1 MIETGYRIL
10 DITEKTKS
18 LSKTGEEL
26 HLTPSAVSRSVQKL
40 EKDLGIQLFIRKS
53 DGVELTKD
61 ARSILPF
68 VRMALN
74 TERRMG
80 EEIERIHASH
90 RGVLRIG
97 TFSSVGCC
105 WMPAIARRMKAE
117 HPNVDLRIH
126 QGGYDDLTSLLDSGD
141 LDVIFASIP
150 IKKSYPTFPLYKD
163 RLLCITPKDFVPA
176 NPQYITIDELRDQTF
191 ILPCEGMDFD
201 ATAFLKNCDL
211 HVENPHYVQ
220 DDNVIAAMVEA
231 GLGISIMPELV
242 VETVRADLG
251 VYPVMN
257 APYRTIGIVSQREE
271 YSVGAVKSF
280 IKLVRRFVQEE
291 YPEELPYF
299 R

>member
-10 DITEKTKS
+10 YITEKTKS
-18 LSKTGEEL
+18 LSKTGEML

-40 EKDLGIQLFIRKS
+40 EKELGIQLFIRRS
-53 DGVELTKD
+53 DGVALTND
-61 ARSILPF
+61 AKAVLPF

-74 TERRMG
+74 SEQRMN
-80 EEIERIHASH
+80 EEIDRIHASH
-90 RGVLRIG
+90 SGVLRIG
-97 TFSSVGCC
+97 TFSSVGCR
-105 WMPAIARRMKAE
+105 WMPAIARRMKADN
-117 HPNVDLRIH
+117 PNVDLRIH
-126 QGGYDDLTSLLDSGD
+126 QGGYDDLEALLDAGD

-176 NPQYITIDELRDQTF
+176 NPQYITIDEIRDQTF

-201 ATAFLKNCDL
+201 ATAFLEASHL
-211 HVENPHYVQ
+211 HVENPHFVQ

-271 YSVGAVKSF
+271 YTIGAVKTF
-280 IKLVRRFVQEE
+280 IKLVRRFVQEK